1 MKAVVLLS
9 GGLDS
14 CVSATLARDRCEDLF
29 ALSFIYGQKHERE
42 INSAKRIGKYL
53 GVKEH
58 KFVTVQSDLFR
69 TSSLVDKN
77 LEIEER
83 DVDEIGRNIPST
95 YVPARNTIFLSYA
108 LAFAESRDADFIYIG
123 VNALDYSGYPDCRP
137 EYIEAFQRVAD
148 LGTRRGVKGKG
159 IKIEAPLIH
168 MGKKEIIELGI
179 KIRAPLHLTW
189 SCYRGGEKA
198 CGRCDSCLLRLKG
211 FLEAGY
217 RDPLDYETYPE
228 WYKPK
233 ELKAIDF

>member
-159 IKIEAPLIH
+159 IKISTTKLIQN
-168 MGKKEIIELGI
+168 GTNQK
-179 KIRAPLHLTW
+179 
-189 SCYRGGEKA
+189 S
-198 CGRCDSCLLRLKG
+198 LRLLIFDFQIVECQSNRTG
-211 FLEAGY
+211 
-217 RDPLDYETYPE
+217 ETCQDCP
-228 WYKPK
+228 
-233 ELKAIDF
+233 